1 MTEKRNDNGGF
12 RKTSGGAGKKPYPKT
27 GNRPKPYYQR
37 KLVGHTGAQMGD
49 YVIMTNGKRKVTTR
63 INLMSHP
70 FAKKDAGDR
79 VSIKGEEWV
88 LIHIIHQGTEEY
100 HKVYDADTER
110 DHFGY

>member
-1 MTEKRNDNGGF
+1 
-12 RKTSGGAGKKPYPKT
+12 
-27 GNRPKPYYQR
+27 
-37 KLVGHTGAQMGD
+37 
-49 YVIMTNGKRKVTTR
+49 
-63 INLMSHP
+63 MSHP
-70 FAKKDAGDR
+70 FAMKDAGDR